1 MRKKKKLNQITAFNY
16 FLAVDFYN
24 ELKLEVCPSANY
36 NGNEIL
42 MPQKSILPIQISCV
56 PLR

>member
-24 ELKLEVCPSANY
+24 ELKLEVCLSV
-36 NGNEIL
+36 NEIL